1 MQIQSNFNS
10 KTNFNGIHVAKATNV
25 VDGLKTTIDIYKMT
39 PKDDRFLM
47 QLRSSKKMIDL
58 MPDNKITTQQYNR
71 WQFLF
76 EYVISQSFHRGEQSY
91 LAAVNKK
98 PCGIISFKPT
108 ENKFDL
114 DCICTW
120 PAEIGKKV
128 KMAGQTLFKQMFED
142 FQNSPA
148 KIINLTAITDGP
160 YSTVSK
166 YMKLGFKQTGGEDG
180 LVTMRTN
187 REAVEK
193 TLEKLNENIK
203 TTSISDGKDEN
214 LFEIL
219 SLEND

>member
-1 MQIQSNFNS
+1 MQIQNNFNS
-10 KTNFNGIHVAKATNV
+10 TQNFNGIHVAKSTNII
-25 VDGLKTTIDIYKMT
+25 DGVKTSIDLYKMT

-47 QLRSSKKMIDL
+47 QLRSTKKMIDL

-76 EYVISQSFHRGEQSY
+76 GYVISQSFHRGEQSY

-108 ENKFDL
+108 ENNFYL

-120 PAEIGKKV
+120 PVEIGKKV

-180 LVTMRTN
+180 FVTMRTN

-203 TTSISDGKDEN
+203 TTQISDGKDEN
-214 LFEIL
+214 LFDVL
-219 SLEND
+219 SI